1 MPLKPDVLLGLNFD
15 EVVQSYTA
23 DDSIRYALSIGI
35 GLDPLDQAQL
45 RYLYEKADLKAFPTM
60 AAVLSCP
67 AIPWSTRPETGVNRT
82 KLVHGEQRIVLH
94 APLPPAGR
102 VRSRERIAGVY
113 DKGAERGAIVA
124 TERDLF
130 DDATGQ
136 LLATLQAKI
145 FCRADGGFGGS
156 DLPKA
161 AERSLPDAPPTHV
174 QRLQTYP
181 QQALLYR
188 LNYDRNPL
196 HVDPAVAAAAGFP
209 RPILHGLAT
218 WGLAAH
224 GIVQSV
230 LGGDADRLREF
241 EVRFSQPV
249 LPGETVTLE
258 AWVQGSDVQF
268 RGFVS
273 ERNAKVLDRGYAR
286 ISH

>member
-1 MPLKPDVLLGLNFD
+1 MPLKPEVLLGLPFD
-15 EVVQSYTA
+15 EIVQAYTA
-23 DDSIRYALSIGI
+23 DDAIRYALSIGI
-35 GLDPLDQAQL
+35 GMDPVDPAQL
-45 RYLYEKADLKAFPTM
+45 RYVYEIADLKAFPTM
-60 AAVLSCP
+60 AAVLACP
-67 AIPWSTRPETGVNRT
+67 PPWSARPETGVNRT
-82 KLVHGEQRIVLH
+82 KLVHGEQRIVFH
-94 APLPPAGR
+94 APLPPAGK

-124 TERDLF
+124 TERQVF

-156 DLPKA
+156 DVPA
-161 AERSLPDAPPTHV
+161 AKERPIPDTPPLHTV
-174 QRLQTYP
+174 DLQTFP

-196 HVDPAVAAAAGFP
+196 HADPAVATAAGFP

-218 WGLAAH
+218 WALAAY
-224 GIVQSV
+224 GIVKSV
-230 LGGDADRLREF
+230 LNGDADRLREF

-258 AWVQGSDVQF
+258 VWVEGPDVQF
-268 RGFVS
+268 RGFV
-273 ERNAKVLDRGYAR
+273 RARDAKVLDRGYAR
-286 ISH
+286 ISE